1 VVLGDDSYCADTG
14 MGAEGTV
21 SGGYNNDGIG
31 AEVVACTQ
39 WGFVQ
44 ELVVLGKVAFLDSK
58 SVVKLKA
65 DNKVSQGET
74 GG

>member
-1 VVLGDDSYCADTG
+1 

-21 SGGYNNDGIG
+21 SGGYSDDGIG
-31 AEVVACTQ
+31 TEVVACTQ